1 MNVIIRKEE
10 LVLDTESSI
19 GSIKLCLEVGD
30 LRRPFDNFQYCV
42 ANGRQV
48 LLGHHGH
55 GPIQQDWKIE
65 FQHTKSVNYMFVSK
79 GTHYRKAYTWME
91 LRELLYEGW
100 IIGTQRYPGV
110 KIWFASTGR
119 NSRREIER
127 IFVIM

>member
-10 LVLDTESSI
+10 LVLDTESGI

-65 FQHTKSVNYMFVSK
+65 FPRTKSVNYMFVSK
-79 GTHYRKAYTWME
+79 GTNYRKAYTWME